1 MDNNNINNND
11 DDDLLQSIQ
20 QSEVLHLL
28 YLHYKSTLKK
38 KNIHIIFKKRTKNL
52 QLSLLL
58 KIPYIKDVST
68 LRLKELYSVM
78 FLIATGSLLK
88 VVAAEC

>member
-28 YLHYKSTLKK
+28 HLHYKS
-38 KNIHIIFKKRTKNL
+38 I
-52 QLSLLL
+52 
-58 KIPYIKDVST
+58 
-68 LRLKELYSVM
+68 
-78 FLIATGSLLK
+78 
-88 VVAAEC
+88 

>member
-1 MDNNNINNND
+1 MDNNNINNNN

-38 KNIHIIFKKRTKNL
+38 EEYTYNI
-52 QLSLLL
+52 
-58 KIPYIKDVST
+58 
-68 LRLKELYSVM
+68 
-78 FLIATGSLLK
+78 
-88 VVAAEC
+88 

>member
-38 KNIHIIFKKRTKNL
+38 KNIHIIFKKRIKNL

-58 KIPYIKDVST
+58 KIPYIKDVSPH
-68 LRLKELYSVM
+68 YD
-78 FLIATGSLLK
+78 
-88 VVAAEC
+88 

>member
-28 YLHYKSTLKK
+28 YLHYKS
-38 KNIHIIFKKRTKNL
+38 IQKRR
-52 QLSLLL
+52 
-58 KIPYIKDVST
+58 IYI
-68 LRLKELYSVM
+68 
-78 FLIATGSLLK
+78 
-88 VVAAEC
+88 